1 MFMIAMM
8 MSIINNQ
15 TRLKNASYTIINDI
29 LKKLNAKDEL
39 DDTIEKL
46 NEAEIR
52 QIVYDILDEKS
63 IVCVDQIEEEQ

>member
-1 MFMIAMM
+1 MHKPAQHEGEFLWSMFMIAMM
-8 MSIINNQ
+8 MSIINNY

-46 NEAEIR
+46 NEAQIR
-52 QIVYDILDEKS
+52 QIV
-63 IVCVDQIEEEQ
+63 

>member
-1 MFMIAMM
+1 
-8 MSIINNQ
+8 
-15 TRLKNASYTIINDI
+15 
-29 LKKLNAKDEL
+29 LNAKDEV

-63 IVCVDQIEEEQ
+63 IECVDQIEEEQ

>member
-39 DDTIEKL
+39 DDSIEKL

-52 QIVYDILDEKS
+52 QIV
-63 IVCVDQIEEEQ
+63 